1 MIRCETASGML
12 EVSGLRP
19 ITSQV
24 QVGTAVTWRSEDGG
38 NREGWKKG
46 GGGHGCQHAHACIP
60 ARRSEGEARGRADV
74 LRSMYSTQVAMFS
87 SSGSSERSSMCDEKS
102 CEHGTPDRVRSRWWL
117 AIVGHFGGRRVM
129 VKEVTVISV
138 AWRIMAG

>member
-1 MIRCETASGML
+1 M
-12 EVSGLRP
+12 
-19 ITSQV
+19 
-24 QVGTAVTWRSEDGG
+24 AVTGRVG
-38 NREGWKKG
+38 KG
-46 GGGHGCQHAHACIP
+46 GGAVTAVSMHTRAFLREGAKE
-60 ARRSEGEARGRADV
+60 RRAGV